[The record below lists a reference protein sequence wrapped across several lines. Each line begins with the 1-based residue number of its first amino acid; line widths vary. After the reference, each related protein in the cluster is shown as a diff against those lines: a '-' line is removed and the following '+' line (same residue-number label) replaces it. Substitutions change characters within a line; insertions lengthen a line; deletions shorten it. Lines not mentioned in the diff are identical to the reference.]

1 MKKKYVMIIAF
12 ILLAIVI
19 VITAVKVITDF
30 NKETKI
36 KNEVQE
42 IIQILET
49 DTIDKTELMEILDR
63 RVIKK
68 GNYVEVENSIKL
80 YYKDLYDDISNLT
93 FLINEDNYSNYLT
106 SANLKEDQPNFIK
119 SKDNLQNTEAQ
130 INEVYTELTTQL
142 TDKSAIMLY
151 IIDKDVKTYYKDF
164 YYTLVKDYITE
175 NWQEN
180 LSNKKD
186 ITLTI
191 IQTYNEALDFLVAN
205 KGHWKLS
212 NDSITFDDTIL
223 YEEYL
228 LITDKLKEASVN

>member
-1 MKKKYVMIIAF
+1 MKKKYVMIVLV
-12 ILLAIVI
+12 ILLAIVSI
-19 VITAVKVITDF
+19 ITVIKVATDL

-42 IIQILET
+42 IINILES
-49 DTIDKTELMEILDR
+49 DVIDKTELMEILDR

-68 GNYVEVENSIKL
+68 GDYVEVENSIKL

-106 SANLKEDQPNFIK
+106 STNLKEDQPNFIK

-130 INEVYTELTTQL
+130 INEVYTELTNQL
-142 TDKSAIMLY
+142 TDKSTIMLY
-151 IIDKDVKTYYKDF
+151 IIDKEVKTYYKDF

-175 NWQEN
+175 NWQED
-180 LSNKKD
+180 LSSKKNN
-186 ITLTI
+186 TLTI
-191 IQTYNEALDFLVAN
+191 IKTYNEALDFLVAN
-205 KGHWKLS
+205 KSHWKIS
-212 NDSITFDDTIL
+212 NDLITFDDTIL